1 MKFKNLALAL
11 AFIAFY
17 LMICRIDKLEKR
29 VKVLEGKVK
38 PTVEIIVER
47 TFNGD
52 TGRFGYELAG
62 VLKEMKK
69 SQKSMT
75 IAR

>member
-1 MKFKNLALAL
+1 MKFK
-11 AFIAFY
+11 IAITVLCTCMAIAVY
-17 LMICRIDKLEKR
+17 KMDKR
-29 VKVLEGKVK
+29 VKVLEGKTK

-47 TFNGD
+47 TFDGD

-69 SQKSMT
+69 SRKSMT